1 MPETPKIPQELLD
14 RIAKVTNK
22 RARLVLDKIV
32 QNGSV
37 STEQIKQTGLYD
49 HPPRAA
55 QDVKDWGFRLKTTRV
70 KNTNG
75 HSIVA
80 YSLDTAESSRNRTGR
95 RNIPKKRRDA
105 LIHDAGNQCQICGA
119 KNNLQVDHRIPYE
132 VAGEACTNEER
143 PFQVLCGSCN
153 RKKSWDCEQC
163 RNRREIHKP
172 DLCRSC
178 YWAEPTLYDH
188 IAMQQQRRAD
198 LVWIGDEVKDF
209 ERIQRTAEHH
219 SRSVSDEIKLSLKN
233 H

>member
-1 MPETPKIPQELLD
+1 
-14 RIAKVTNK
+14 
-22 RARLVLDKIV
+22 
-32 QNGSV
+32 
-37 STEQIKQTGLYD
+37 
-49 HPPRAA
+49 
-55 QDVKDWGFRLKTTRV
+55 
-70 KNTNG
+70 
-75 HSIVA
+75 
-80 YSLDTAESSRNRTGR
+80 
-95 RNIPKKRRDA
+95 